1 MKYLIA
7 ILCPPLALL
16 LCGKFFQAVFNLI
29 LWAASWVLAFFFGAG
44 LLLWI
49 VCSAHACLVVS
60 QTAAERRHRRMLR
73 EMRKAGQEAP

>member
-16 LCGKFFQAVFNLI
+16 LCGKIFQALFNLI
-29 LWAASWVLAFFFGAG
+29 LWIMSWVLAFFFGAG
-44 LLLWI
+44 LLLWA

-60 QTAAERRHRRMLR
+60 QTAAERRHKQTLK
-73 EMRKAGQEAP
+73 EMRKAGLEAP